1 MTTYSPVRFEKLLVK
16 ILILREILLYREK
29 KYINRL
35 DRIIFLQKKKV
46 QHANF
51 NSEKKP
57 TFE

>member
-16 ILILREILLYREK
+16 ILILREILLYWRK
-29 KYINRL
+29 KYINRM

-46 QHANF
+46 QHVNF
-51 NSEKKP
+51 NSEKTT